1 MKKNISNILTCCN
14 LLSGSI
20 AVLMA
25 VLGEFNYAFGFICL
39 GALFDFSDGFVA
51 RLVGIASPIGKE
63 LDSLSD
69 VITFG
74 LVPAMMVFRFLN
86 VVIGWWALL
95 ALLMVAFSA
104 VRLAKFNLDSRQTSS
119 FIGLATPPNAI
130 FWASL
135 TCMPVVLIQQTP
147 YIAWIILVLCGVS
160 CYLLVSEIPF
170 FSFKNHGTITPQTK
184 RRNYVFFIGVIL
196 IIVLCV
202 FFAIK
207 HQRLGYALFAGAE
220 CVIWYV
226 IVNFLTLSKTRKK
239 V

>member
-1 MKKNISNILTCCN
+1 MKKNLSNILTCCN
-14 LLSGSI
+14 LLSGSV

-25 VLGEFNYAFGFICL
+25 VLGDFNYAFGFICL

-74 LVPAMMVFRFLN
+74 LAPAMMLFRFLN

-95 ALLMVAFSA
+95 ALIMAAFSA

-135 TCMPVVLIQQTP
+135 TCMPRVLIYQTS
-147 YIAWIILVLCGVS
+147 YIAWILLVLCGIS
-160 CYLLVSEIPF
+160 CYLLISEIPF

-184 RRNYVFFIGVIL
+184 RRNYIFFIGVFL
-196 IIVLCV
+196 LIVLCV
-202 FFAIK
+202 FFAVK
-207 HQRLGYALFAGAE
+207 YQRLSYALLAGMV

-226 IVNFLTLSKTRKK
+226 IVNFLTLSPKGKG